1 MLVVQSCV
9 ISVLLTLH
17 QVSHFMLLQ
26 EVQQCIKEQK
36 ASMEE
41 VLDDA
46 RLVTLQR
53 EGGAV
58 LARMR
63 REDFRFPH
71 SEDYR
76 YHITFPSQYN
86 MH

>member
-1 MLVVQSCV
+1 
-9 ISVLLTLH
+9 
-17 QVSHFMLLQ
+17 MLLQ

-41 VLDDA
+41 VLNDA

-63 REDFRFPH
+63 REDFRFPQ

-76 YHITFPSQYN
+76 YHLTFSGHYN